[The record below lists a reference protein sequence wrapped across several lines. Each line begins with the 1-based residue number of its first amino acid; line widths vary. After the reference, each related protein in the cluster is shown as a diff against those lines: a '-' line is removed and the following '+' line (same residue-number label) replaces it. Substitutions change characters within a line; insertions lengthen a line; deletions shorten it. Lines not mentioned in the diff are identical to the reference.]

1 MNEFSEHQSV
11 DDICLPCQQAN
22 LFYCDMPQA
31 IQDRAQISGLVNGK
45 QTPILPVSQTY
56 QLLNSTAETTG
67 ELALQVR
74 GQHIPLIADIKEY
87 GDVTRPEDLKVLVG
101 AEEPEQAF
109 VSVPR
114 ESRID
119 HAKRLLRTSGR
130 IGAPLTKQARIEEIE
145 VLQNA
150 GVADADHERE
160 LMQIISEIEDQ
171 TGEYYM
177 MPVPMDMIVI
187 QMEGAPLPPGN
198 YDIDTVSE
206 SVLDKFGDTIL
217 GPFEENFDSIMDILE
232 SGGDLAISNLPAA
245 IIEYVGA
252 MVVLDQI
259 AEQEM
264 RDILRQGG
272 RGTRAS
278 GSLVGAL
285 RRNPVARAEFKR
297 KFIGALMKQKVVSIK
312 MFPSGHT
319 VMAFEGRPRVRM
331 TYGRLTLGSKYKTSL
346 FEASARIASGRV
358 ASVVGGAF
366 RGVAAVGIGLV
377 VFGEV
382 RNFLE
387 PETGGD
393 WTDLFVGLGVEIA
406 KTAVAAI
413 IGAGLTA
420 VLVGFSLLAGGP
432 LWLIIAVGA
441 GISMLVSVIIDVTAE
456 RMNVKEDLRSSVNSA
471 QARNRAGEAI
481 DWK

>member
-1 MNEFSEHQSV
+1 
-11 DDICLPCQQAN
+11 
-22 LFYCDMPQA
+22 
-31 IQDRAQISGLVNGK
+31 
-45 QTPILPVSQTY
+45 
-56 QLLNSTAETTG
+56 
-67 ELALQVR
+67 
-74 GQHIPLIADIKEY
+74 
-87 GDVTRPEDLKVLVG
+87 
-101 AEEPEQAF
+101 
-109 VSVPR
+109 
-114 ESRID
+114 
-119 HAKRLLRTSGR
+119 
-130 IGAPLTKQARIEEIE
+130 
-145 VLQNA
+145 
-150 GVADADHERE
+150 
-160 LMQIISEIEDQ
+160 
-171 TGEYYM
+171 
-177 MPVPMDMIVI
+177 
-187 QMEGAPLPPGN
+187 
-198 YDIDTVSE
+198 
-206 SVLDKFGDTIL
+206 
-217 GPFEENFDSIMDILE
+217 
-232 SGGDLAISNLPAA
+232 
-245 IIEYVGA
+245 
-252 MVVLDQI
+252 
-259 AEQEM
+259 
-264 RDILRQGG
+264 
-272 RGTRAS
+272 
-278 GSLVGAL
+278 
-285 RRNPVARAEFKR
+285 
-297 KFIGALMKQKVVSIK
+297 
-312 MFPSGHT
+312 
-319 VMAFEGRPRVRM
+319 M

-441 GISMLVSVIIDVTAE
+441 GISMLVSVIIDVTTE